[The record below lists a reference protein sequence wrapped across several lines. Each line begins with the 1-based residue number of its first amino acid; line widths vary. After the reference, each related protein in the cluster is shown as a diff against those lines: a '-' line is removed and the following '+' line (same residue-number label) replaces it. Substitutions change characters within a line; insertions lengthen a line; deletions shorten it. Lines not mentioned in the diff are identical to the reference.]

1 MNSGINCA
9 GIDGNTPLEHEL
21 LITHYAAQGVGLSIG
36 NMHFASG
43 KFFPL
48 NSDPVPRMVTELSH
62 AITAGNADSFPGS
75 LTNKVSLNSIGVVV
89 NKCIV
94 QEEAFD
100 GKPTCVFVMRHTDYN
115 PLVCVE
121 ACDSIITVHS
131 LTRYFSLDR
140 KAL

>member
-100 GKPTCVFVMRHTDYN
+100 GKPTCVFVMRHT
-115 PLVCVE
+115 
-121 ACDSIITVHS
+121 ITILWYVWRHVTLSS
-131 LTRYFSLDR
+131 LYIP
-140 KAL
+140 